1 MVQILIADDHKM
13 FREGLK
19 QILTDTPD
27 IVVADEAP
35 NSREVLEK
43 VEKNEYDVLILDI
56 SIPEING
63 LEILRRVKNSK
74 PHLNVLILSMYSED
88 QYAVRAIKA
97 GASGYLTKN
106 ADPDEFIE
114 ATRKIAKGEKYI
126 TPAVANQLAMAL
138 ENKMKAPSHH
148 ELSDRE
154 YQVLCMLASGKTL
167 STIADELGLSTH
179 TVGTF
184 RRRVM
189 KKMKMKNNAELTY
202 YAIKEGLIN

>member
-19 QILTDTPD
+19 QILTDAPD
-27 IVVADEAP
+27 IIVADEAS

-126 TPAVANQLAMAL
+126 TPAVADQLAIAL
-138 ENKMKAPSHH
+138 ENKMRAPSHH

-154 YQVLCMLASGKTL
+154 YQVLCMLASGKTI
-167 STIADELGLSTH
+167 STIADELELSTH
-179 TVGTF
+179 TIGTI
-184 RRRVM
+184 RSRVM

-202 YAIKEGLIN
+202 YAIKEGLIS